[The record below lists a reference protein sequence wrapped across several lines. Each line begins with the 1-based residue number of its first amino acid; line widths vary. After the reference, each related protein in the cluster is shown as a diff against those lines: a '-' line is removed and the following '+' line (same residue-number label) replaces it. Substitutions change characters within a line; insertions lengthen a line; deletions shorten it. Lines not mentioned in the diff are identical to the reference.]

1 MKLGFLSILAL
12 GFVWAGPVRA
22 AVSLVEFG
30 ESGLTSVIPDNN
42 LSGMARTVTVSGYEL
57 KAPYVV
63 TVSMKIT
70 GTGFGAWNGDYYA
83 DLRHTSVDGTMT
95 QLAVL
100 LNRVGRSS
108 TLGSGYSDNGMD
120 ITLADSAVRD
130 VHESRLDFPGG
141 NTNPIGAML
150 TGTWEADGRNVS
162 PLSVLDNSLRSTTL
176 NDLGA
181 VSPNGTW
188 TLFVAD
194 AKAGGTGQLV
204 EWKVTM
210 QGVPEPSSASLL
222 MAGVIGLLALNR
234 RRKRVD

>member
-1 MKLGFLSILAL
+1 MKIGFLSILAL

-30 ESGLTSVIPDNN
+30 ESGLTSAIPDNN
-42 LSGMARTVTVSGYEL
+42 LSGMARTVTVSGHEL

-63 TVSMKIT
+63 SVSLKIT
-70 GTGFGAWNGDYYA
+70 GTGYGAWNGDYYA

-120 ITLADSAVRD
+120 ITLADSAARD
-130 VHESRLDFPGG
+130 VHEYRLDFPGG
-141 NTNPIGAML
+141 NNDPIGAML
-150 TGTWEADGRNVS
+150 TGTWQADGRTAGPLTALDSS
-162 PLSVLDNSLRSTTL
+162 PRTTTL
-176 NDLGA
+176 NGLGTG
-181 VSPNGTW
+181 SPNGTW
-188 TLFVAD
+188 TLFITD
-194 AKAGGTGQLV
+194 AKAGGTGQLTD
-204 EWKVTM
+204 WKVTM

-222 MAGVIGLLALNR
+222 IAGTIGLLALNR

>member
-1 MKLGFLSILAL
+1 MRFKTLAILAL
-12 GFVWAGPVRA
+12 LTGAVLPTQA

-70 GTGFGAWNGDYYA
+70 GTGYGAWNGDYYA

-120 ITLADSAVRD
+120 ITLADSAARD
-130 VHESRLDFPGG
+130 VHEYRLDFPGG
-141 NTNPIGAML
+141 NSNPIGAML
-150 TGTWEADGRNVS
+150 TGTWQADGREVN
-162 PLSVLDNSLRSTTL
+162 PLSALDSSLRSTNL
-176 NDLGA
+176 NGLGTG
-181 VSPNGTW
+181 SPNGTW
-188 TLFVAD
+188 TLFIAD
-194 AKAGGTGQLV
+194 AKAGGTGQLTDWSV
-204 EWKVTM
+204 RME
-210 QGVPEPSSASLL
+210 GVPEPGSASL
-222 MAGVIGLLALNR
+222 VILGLAAVLARSR
-234 RRKRVD
+234 RYRR